1 MSRQR
6 KQSRRRQRQSRRQ
19 TGGSCGVPRQTGGGC
34 GVPRQT
40 GGSCGVPLQ
49 TGGGCGVP
57 LQTGGGWG
65 FDGSTF
71 ASAGGA
77 PLEVRSMT
85 NDCVVPVRAAQ
96 VGGDCGCNKQR
107 GGSYG
112 VQLPQGGGSYSVDV
126 ATNELGKMA
135 LYTPG
140 SCQKG
145 GEYPLI
151 STHTAS
157 YSMTD
162 PVLLDSGARYLE
174 VQKAGTR
181 RRHRKARR
189 SRRN

>member
-1 MSRQR
+1 MVSRQR
-6 KQSRRRQRQSRRQ
+6 KQSRRRQRQRQSR
-19 TGGSCGVPRQTGGGC
+19 RQTGGGC

-40 GGSCGVPLQ
+40 GGSCGVPR
-49 TGGGCGVP
+49 
-57 LQTGGGWG
+57 QTGGGWG

-112 VQLPQGGGSYSVDV
+112 IQLPQQGGGGCGVPLPQRGGSYSVDV